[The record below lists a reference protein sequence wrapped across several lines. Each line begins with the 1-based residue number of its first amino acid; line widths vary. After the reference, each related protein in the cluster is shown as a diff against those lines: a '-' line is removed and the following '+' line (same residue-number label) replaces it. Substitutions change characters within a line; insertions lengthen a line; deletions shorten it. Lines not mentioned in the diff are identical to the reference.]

1 MKIVLLDEKCLP
13 YRKYDTDAGL
23 DLKIRKGFMIQ
34 PHTTLI
40 IPSGIKVALHE
51 GTYGTIKPR
60 SSVFRQGIQISG
72 VIDENYTG
80 EVGIMVHNMTN
91 EAKIFDKYDRIAQM
105 IIMEYRK
112 ETFEVVDKLNETERG
127 NGGFGSTG
135 R

>member
-13 YRKYDTDAGL
+13 YRKHDTDAGL

-40 IPSGIKVALHE
+40 IPSGIKLALKE
-51 GTYGTIKPR
+51 GTYATIKPR
-60 SSVFRQGIQISG
+60 SSIFKQGVQISG
-72 VIDENYTG
+72 IIDSDYRS

-91 EAKIFDKYDRIAQM
+91 EVKIFDKYDRIAQM